1 MAKAVLSAQ
10 HVVADEVMLLLD
22 LTNDRVGAA
31 DQRQAIVDPEIVG
44 PGALPEDP
52 AQLQALWCSGF
63 PSVHAVR
70 PIPGAGPCDRVLSG
84 GTESGV
90 RHTRRGEMFGG
101 LCLRLC
107 VSLRDMHMT
116 RQEGAR
122 HGTGMTTLLPE
133 LAPGSEFFGDHRV
146 DIDVLGNVEV
156 AARRVLKA
164 RCAVRSEPDRRM
176 GLLVRLGRG
185 HNLKELKELT
195 IVGHTVFSPCLNDDV
210 KGRLADLPA
219 AFEGHVPAQEFV
231 GGHAGTRP
239 KLQPPPRQ
247 MVQHCRVLRQPYRM
261 MKGQL
266 IDHDPKPDGTGT
278 TRQGRQVDVG
288 RTEIANGGGL
298 MLDGEIVLIP
308 QLLRFLDG
316 ANMLVVDLRR
326 RGSL

>member
-107 VSLRDMHMT
+107 VSLRDMHMA

-122 HGTGMTTLLPE
+122 HGAGVTTLLPE
-133 LAPGSEFFGDHRV
+133 LAPGSEFFGDHWV
-146 DIDVLGNVEV
+146 NIDVLGDVEV
-156 AARRVLKA
+156 ATCRVLKT
-164 RCAVRSEPDRRM
+164 RRAVRGKPDRRM
-176 GLLVRLGRG
+176 GLLVWLGRG
-185 HNLKELKELT
+185 HDLKELKELS
-195 IVGHTVFSPCLNDDV
+195 IVGHGIFGPRLDDDV
-210 KGRLADLPA
+210 EGRLADLPA
-219 AFEGHVPAQEFV
+219 AFKGHVPAQEFV
-231 GGHAGTRP
+231 GGHTSASA
-239 KLQPPPRQ
+239 KL
-247 MVQHCRVLRQPYRM
+247 
-261 MKGQL
+261 
-266 IDHDPKPDGTGT
+266 
-278 TRQGRQVDVG
+278 
-288 RTEIANGGGL
+288 
-298 MLDGEIVLIP
+298 
-308 QLLRFLDG
+308 
-316 ANMLVVDLRR
+316 
-326 RGSL
+326 